1 MIGGAPGVLDGRRA
15 MSFIVDPRPHH
26 LPADDAFDQFVA
38 TLRILSEIAFD
49 VFGMFFWAALALFF
63 LKATT

>member
-1 MIGGAPGVLDGRRA
+1 MRFIAEPGSR
-15 MSFIVDPRPHH
+15 H
-26 LPADDAFDQFVA
+26 LPADDAFDQFVT
-38 TLRILSEIAFD
+38 TLWILSEIAFD